1 MQSEQDLEGGLVTL
15 HLLDSAEGHA
25 LQTWKFENAVAVK
38 IGRSGDC
45 DVTLADSR
53 VSRLHA
59 ELHHRDGKWSLRSHG
74 RNGTLVGGADV
85 AEVQLK
91 DGNVIQLG
99 PNGPALKF
107 NTVTEEDSTM
117 ATVENFEL
125 SGLDF
130 LDIDEERKAAEVK
143 QIVDTEA
150 FRELQ
155 ERARLLKQGRDEFVP
170 DTKAD
175 G

>member
-1 MQSEQDLEGGLVTL
+1 MQSEQDVEGGLVTL
-15 HLLDSAEGHA
+15 HLLDSAEGHT

-59 ELHHRDGKWSLRSHG
+59 ELHHREGKWSLRSHG

-85 AEVQLK
+85 AEVQLQ
-91 DGNVIQLG
+91 DGVVFQLG
-99 PNGPALKF
+99 PNGPSLKF
-107 NTVTEEDSTM
+107 NTVTDEEST

-143 QIVDTEA
+143 QIVNTEA

-155 ERARLLKQGRDEFVP
+155 ERARLLKEGRDDFVP
-170 DTKAD
+170 DTEAD